1 MYYVNENIR
10 DCVRV
15 YPEQGRRPYLRLDMN
30 ENPEGLPKA
39 FVDSVL
45 AEITPE
51 YLSTLFNKEVGINF
65 STFLKRFRISQAKRL
80 LKGTDDKI
88 YSIALQVGYN
98 DPKYF
103 NRVFKEEMGISPG
116 DYRQNN

>member
-45 AEITPE
+45 AEIGAAAVP
-51 YLSTLFNKEVGINF
+51 
-65 STFLKRFRISQAKRL
+65 Q
-80 LKGTDDKI
+80 
-88 YSIALQVGYN
+88 
-98 DPKYF
+98 
-103 NRVFKEEMGISPG
+103 
-116 DYRQNN
+116 